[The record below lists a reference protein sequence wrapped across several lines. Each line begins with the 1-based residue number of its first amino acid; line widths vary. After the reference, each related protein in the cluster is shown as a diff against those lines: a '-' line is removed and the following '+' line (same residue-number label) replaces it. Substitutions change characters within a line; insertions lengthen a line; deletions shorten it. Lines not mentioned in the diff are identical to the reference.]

1 MKTHNQPTKEQV
13 RHYLETRRTQ
23 ASPPPSITEIRR
35 QLGWTF
41 MTTSADGG
49 RGPDCSR

>member
-1 MKTHNQPTKEQV
+1 MKTHTQPTKEQV
-13 RHYLETRRTQ
+13 RQYLETRRTQ

-41 MTTSADGG
+41 MTTFADKGG
-49 RGPDCSR
+49 CPDCSR

>member
-13 RHYLETRRTQ
+13 RQYLETRRTQ

-41 MTTSADGG
+41 MTTLAGKG
-49 RGPDCSR
+49 CGPDCSR

>member
-13 RHYLETRRTQ
+13 RQYLETRRTQ

-41 MTTSADGG
+41 MATLAAKGG
-49 RGPDCSR
+49 CPDCSR